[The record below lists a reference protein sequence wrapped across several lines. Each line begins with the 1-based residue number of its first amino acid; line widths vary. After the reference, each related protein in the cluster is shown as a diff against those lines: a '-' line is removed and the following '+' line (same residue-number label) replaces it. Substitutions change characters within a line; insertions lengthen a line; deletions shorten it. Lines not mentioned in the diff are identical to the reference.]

1 MPRKDLYH
9 DAVRRALEQDGWIIT
24 LDPYPLKFG
33 EEDLYIDLGAKVPIG
48 AEKEGCKIAVKI
60 KSFLGKSSMTDLER
74 ALGQLTLY
82 RFLLARKEPERMLYL
97 ALSETAHD
105 AVLNTADAR
114 DLVADINI
122 PLILFDADGEKITRW
137 IE

>member
-9 DAVRRALEQDGWIIT
+9 DAVRRALEEDGWIIT

-33 EEDLYIDLGAKVPIG
+33 EEDLYIDLGAEAPIG
-48 AEKEGCKIAVKI
+48 AEKGGRKIAVEI
-60 KSFLGKSSMTDLER
+60 KSFLGKSPMTDLER
-74 ALGQLTLY
+74 ALGQFTLY
-82 RFLLARKEPERMLYL
+82 HFLLARKEPERILYL
-97 ALSETAHD
+97 ALSEIAHE

-114 DLVADINI
+114 DLVAAVNI